1 MKKLTADNLAMLR
14 TILTYRLM
22 TTEQVCRNVA
32 AARADSSDANIRSVA
47 KTLKKLHLN
56 GLVGRDW
63 VDPKKHMR
71 DTPGRPAAVWFFD
84 KKHFENLCEHLAET
98 GRADLCEDLTTAH
111 VLREG
116 SMLAANTL
124 RHELAITDFYQALNQ
139 AAPATGI
146 SLPLWLRTSPKHPD
160 ITRTVRF
167 TKTRTKTDPKTRQTV
182 KTEIPATLP
191 LNPDG
196 FHVLQPAGKECAFF
210 LLEMDMNT
218 ETAHEKLTNK
228 FLAYYAYYQEKGFGP
243 DIAAPFVQKY
253 RLPVPRP
260 ETVPFRVLFVTPTAK
275 RRNDLLLKS
284 RVLPTSNLFQFATLP
299 DLLAD
304 PFGPVWL
311 NKEAFKDH
319 LDEYN
324 ARTHTDNLAVLRTWA
339 HGILDALPK
348 RTL

>member
-1 MKKLTADNLAMLR
+1 MKLTPARFAMLR

-22 TTEQVCRNVA
+22 TTEQVCRSVT
-32 AARADSSDANIRSVA
+32 AARLDLADANVRSVA
-47 KTLKKLHLN
+47 KTLKRLHLD
-56 GLVGRDW
+56 GFVGRDW
-63 VDPKKHMR
+63 VDPKKHVR
-71 DTPGRPAAVWFFD
+71 DTPGRPAAVWFLD
-84 KKHFENLCEHLAET
+84 KKHFETLCGHLAET
-98 GRADLCEDLTTAH
+98 GRADLCEDVTSAH

-116 SMLAANTL
+116 AMLAANTL
-124 RHELAITDFYQALNQ
+124 RHELAITDFYLALNQ
-139 AAPATGI
+139 AASNA
-146 SLPLWLRTSPKHPD
+146 SVDVPLWLRTSPKHPD

-196 FHVLQPAGKECAFF
+196 FHVLRPAGQECAFF

-243 DIAAPFVQKY
+243 DIAAPFVRKY

-260 ETVPFRVLFVTPTAK
+260 ETVPFRVLFVAPTAK

-284 RVLPTSNLFQFATLP
+284 RVLPTSNLFQFAVLA
-299 DLLAD
+299 DVLAD

-311 NKEAFKDH
+311 SKEAFKDH

-324 ARTHTDNLAVLRTWA
+324 ARTHTDNPAVLRTWA
-339 HGILDALPK
+339 HGILDTLPK